1 MYYIRMKM
9 KNYIFK
15 ILRYFYY
22 LTLFFLLI
30 LYLFPGSVIGFLLYG
45 DFSKQLLLTKNTIG
59 TSLNHLL
66 YFAFLTAM
74 SLLDKNI
81 DKNFFNNNLMIIF
94 FAIFLEISHLI
105 IPNRSFEY
113 IDLFANISGVII
125 VLTFYKFIKCIKS

>member
-1 MYYIRMKM
+1 M
-9 KNYIFK
+9 KNYKFK

-66 YFAFLTAM
+66 FFAFLTTM

-81 DKNFFNNNLMIIF
+81 DKNFFNNHYMIVF
-94 FAIFLEISHLI
+94 LAILLEIIQLI

-113 IDLFANISGVII
+113 LDLFANISGVII
-125 VLTFYKFIKCIKS
+125 VLIFYKFIKCIKF

>member
-1 MYYIRMKM
+1 MKM

-45 DFSKQLLLTKNTIG
+45 DFSKQPLLTKNSIG

-66 YFAFLTAM
+66 YFVFLTTM

-81 DKNFFNNNLMIIF
+81 DKNFFNNSNMIIF
-94 FAIFLEISHLI
+94 LAVLLEITHLI

-125 VLTFYKFIKCIKS
+125 VLVFYKFIKCIKF

>member
-1 MYYIRMKM
+1 M
-9 KNYIFK
+9 KNYLLK

-22 LTLFFLLI
+22 LTLLFLLI
-30 LYLFPGSVIGFLLYG
+30 LYLFPGSIIGFLLYG
-45 DFSKQLLLTKNTIG
+45 DFSKQPLLTKNTIG

-66 YFAFLTAM
+66 YFVFLTTM

-81 DKNFFNNNLMIIF
+81 DKNFFNNNYMIISL
-94 FAIFLEISHLI
+94 AVLLELTHLI

-125 VLTFYKFIKCIKS
+125 VLIFYKFIKCIKS